1 MVTWTAKY
9 KDGKVIEQDVN
20 GGSYD
25 DLPDKDN
32 IVEFMM
38 MHVMDHPDKPGK
50 KLQYPVF
57 TLHLD
62 EPGKKLIWRRRW
74 EIVPGMGQQICH
86 LVGTR
91 RLVGGEVVQN
101 LCYIFEAYD
110 KKTGEEIRPFIHVAG
125 KFDRTKV
132 GAWMRDIKLKTFE
145 TVTDA
150 ELVEVKRRE
159 AEEAE
164 QQRKLEEARKAE
176 EAEKNGTG

>member
-1 MVTWTAKY
+1 
-9 KDGKVIEQDVN
+9 
-20 GGSYD
+20 
-25 DLPDKDN
+25 
-32 IVEFMM
+32 
-38 MHVMDHPDKPGK
+38 
-50 KLQYPVF
+50 
-57 TLHLD
+57 
-62 EPGKKLIWRRRW
+62 
-74 EIVPGMGQQICH
+74 
-86 LVGTR
+86 VGTR

-101 LCYIFEAYD
+101 LCYIFEAFD

-176 EAEKNGTG
+176 EAQKNGITNN